1 MINGTLSAIQ
11 CWRKVNYLCNICHN
25 MEMMYDRE
33 ICIIN
38 ESIYNHGKM
47 ISSLYCNCQTNSMR
61 WIYLKQNMIPFILWQ
76 CNKWKF
82 YIIYFSRNDGRKG
95 KRFSHFEL
103 SISAI
108 ACEQRQQ
115 IIKNENDQNRG
126 RDGTLKKETKK
137 VKGWIKE

>member
-1 MINGTLSAIQ
+1 MYNDKWDFICNPVLTQGKLSVPIFVTIWRWCMIVKFVSLMNQFIT
-11 CWRKVNYLCNICHN
+11 
-25 MEMMYDRE
+25 MEKGFHRSD
-33 ICIIN
+33 
-38 ESIYNHGKM
+38 
-47 ISSLYCNCQTNSMR
+47 SLR
-61 WIYLKQNMIPFILWQ
+61 WIYLKQNMIPFILRQ